1 MMRSSGRD
9 PEVAEDFGRSVMLVH
24 GDEDLDAAVQDGGNE
39 MSVSDASLRP
49 FVRALMALTLEILDA
64 EEAAAHK

>member
-1 MMRSSGRD
+1 MRSSGRD
-9 PEVAEDFGRSVMLVH
+9 LEVAENVQRSVMVVH
-24 GDEDLDAAVQDGGNE
+24 GDENLDAAVQDGGNE

-49 FVRALMALTLEILDA
+49 FVRALLALTLEILDA